1 MDFQFAGESFTRYYH
16 SLRQT
21 GTLPAFAPGWTH
33 TFSDRILDGGV
44 YNMKTI
50 RSDGYA
56 EYFVS
61 LGNNQYKS
69 SQTSRKKLVEF
80 LDGTYKIYDETGRIQ
95 SFNTAGRLVRQE
107 QSVAGLYTI
116 DFTYNGEQLVRAQD
130 QTGRALILNYVD
142 NRLDN
147 IQLPDGILVQYQFDG
162 LGNFTQ
168 ATYPDGTSKQ
178 YHYNEAGLSLANN
191 PHALTGITTEN
202 GLRYSSY
209 GYAANGRVNLSERHK
224 GDGTFVEKTTI
235 NYTNISQPVVTLPH
249 GEVVTYGLT
258 DEGPYRRITSV
269 AGGSGNFL
277 SNYTGGSIGQTTST
291 LGVITKYT
299 YAADYLST
307 RFEAFGT
314 PEERKFVTTRDAN
327 YRTTSHD
334 VQAKSGSTYV
344 TKQQQSFTYNSR
356 AQVLTQTTTDP
367 ATSISRTTTT
377 TYCEQADID
386 AATCPFIGL
395 IKTMDGA
402 RTDVADTM
410 TYTYRQTDEASC
422 ATSPSTCPYRKG
434 QLWKVTNA
442 LGQVSETLSYDG
454 AGRVLSVKD
463 PNGVITDFEY
473 DARGRMTARKLRGAN
488 NAADTDDQI
497 TRIEY
502 WPTGLVKKVTQS
514 DGAFTA
520 YAYDD
525 AHRLTGITDNAGN
538 SIAYTLNAASERTK
552 EDTKDSTGALQRT
565 LSRTYNTLGQLQ
577 AVTDAYGRSTGFT
590 YDANSNL
597 DTTTDALTRVA
608 DNNYDPL
615 DRLSR
620 TLQDV
625 NGIAA
630 ETKFSYDTLDNLT
643 QVNDP
648 KALNTTYTYNGFS
661 DLTQLVSPDTGTTL
675 YTYDSAGNRKTQKDA
690 RNKTT
695 TYNYDALNRLTSAT
709 YAATAL
715 NTTYIYD
722 TAQTACVAGETFTV
736 GRLTKITDQSGN
748 TVYCYDRFG
757 NLVRKEQTSN
767 AKVFTLR
774 YTWNVAGQLTSVIY
788 PDGAIA
794 DYLYDAQG
802 RVLEVGAKTATGTRQ
817 VLLTNASYYPFG
829 PVAQWSYGNGRLMK
843 RSLNQNYQPGF
854 VEVTTAGGISLGY
867 EFDAVG
873 NLKTLRNANQADPPR
888 RVFGYDALNR
898 ITESKDGI
906 TNAVLEG
913 YTYDKTGNRTSAT
926 VGATT
931 TPYAYLTGNHRL
943 NTVGTAAA
951 RVYDANGNS
960 TSIPGT
966 VVKNFVYGDHNRM
979 TQYKEGTT
987 VKMNYVYNG
996 RGEQVRKYATSTTN
1010 VYSLY
1015 DEAGHWL
1022 GDYNNAAAATQQ
1034 VIWFGDLPVGVLVG
1048 AGAAQ
1053 KLHYIEADALG
1064 TPRVVVDPTRG
1075 TQGTA
1080 VWTWDLAGEAF
1091 GVTAPNQNP
1100 DGDANQFVFNMRFPG
1115 QRFDAVT
1122 GLNYNYFRDYDP
1134 STGRYSQ
1141 SDPIGLNGGISTY
1154 GYADGNPMARID
1166 PLGLYC
1172 FSEAEIRGIS
1182 GLISG
1187 GLAGA
1192 YVGGAGGPGAAAIFG
1207 VLGAVVGGGLGYL
1220 DGYHADNQMR
1230 DSAMNSLTGGA
1241 VSAVVGAYPG
1251 TRPAIGGGVA
1261 GGLVGAAVGGSF
1273 DNRAAGLIIG
1283 NAAGSSFGSAI
1294 TTFFSMNKGV
1304 FMSAAKGGGIG
1315 AVAGLIQYGIEELLR
1330 RGNDCDEDCEK

>member
-21 GTLPAFAPGWTH
+21 GTQPAFAPGWTH

-80 LDGTYKIYDETGRIQ
+80 TDGTYKVYDETGRIQ

-116 DFTYNGEQLVRAQD
+116 EFTYSGEQLVHAQD
-130 QTGRALILNYVD
+130 HTGRALVFNYVD

-147 IQLPDGILVQYQFDG
+147 IQLPDGAVVQYQFDG
-162 LGNFTQ
+162 LGNFAQ

-224 GDGTFVEKTTI
+224 GDGTYVEKTTI
-235 NYTNISQPVVTLPH
+235 DYSNINQPVVTLPH

-258 DEGPYRRITSV
+258 DEGPYRRITSM

-277 SNYTGGSIGQTTST
+277 SNYTGGGIGQTTSA

-327 YRTTSHD
+327 YRTTSYD

-344 TKQQQSFTYNSR
+344 SKQQQSFTYNSR
-356 AQVLTQTTTDP
+356 AQVLTQITTDP
-367 ATSISRTTTT
+367 VTSISRTTSYA
-377 TYCEQADID
+377 YCEQADVD
-386 AATCPFIGL
+386 AATCPLVGL
-395 IKTMDGA
+395 IKTTDGA
-402 RTDVADTM
+402 RTDVADSM
-410 TYTYRQTDEASC
+410 TYAYRQTDEASC

-442 LGQVSETLSYDG
+442 PGQVSETLRYDG

-463 PNGVITDFEY
+463 QNGVITDFEY
-473 DARGRMTARKLRGAN
+473 DARGRMTARKLRGDN
-488 NAADTDDQI
+488 STIETDDQI

-502 WPTGLVKKVTQS
+502 WPIGIVKKVTQP

-525 AHRLTGITDNAGN
+525 AHRLTGITDNTGN
-538 SIAYTLNAASERTK
+538 SITYMLNAASERTK

-565 LSRTYNTLGQLQ
+565 LSRIYNTLGQLQ
-577 AVTDAYGRSTGFT
+577 AVTDAYNRSTGFS

-648 KALNTTYTYNGFS
+648 KALNTTYTYSGFS

-695 TYNYDALNRLTSAT
+695 TYNYDALNRLTSVT

-715 NTTYIYD
+715 NTTYTYD

-748 TVYCYDRFG
+748 TAYCYDRFG
-757 NLVRKEQTSN
+757 NLVRKVQTSN

-794 DYLYDAQG
+794 DYLYDTQG
-802 RVLEVGAKTATGTRQ
+802 SVLEVGAKTATGTADQRQ
-817 VLLTNASYYPFG
+817 LLPIRAGSAVELRQRSFDE
-829 PVAQWSYGNGRLMK
+829 AQLEPELSAGLR
-843 RSLNQNYQPGF
+843 RSHDSWRYQP
-854 VEVTTAGGISLGY
+854 
-867 EFDAVG
+867 
-873 NLKTLRNANQADPPR
+873 
-888 RVFGYDALNR
+888 
-898 ITESKDGI
+898 
-906 TNAVLEG
+906 
-913 YTYDKTGNRTSAT
+913 
-926 VGATT
+926 
-931 TPYAYLTGNHRL
+931 
-943 NTVGTAAA
+943 
-951 RVYDANGNS
+951 
-960 TSIPGT
+960 
-966 VVKNFVYGDHNRM
+966 
-979 TQYKEGTT
+979 
-987 VKMNYVYNG
+987 
-996 RGEQVRKYATSTTN
+996 
-1010 VYSLY
+1010 
-1015 DEAGHWL
+1015 WL
-1022 GDYNNAAAATQQ
+1022 
-1034 VIWFGDLPVGVLVG
+1034 
-1048 AGAAQ
+1048 
-1053 KLHYIEADALG
+1053 
-1064 TPRVVVDPTRG
+1064 
-1075 TQGTA
+1075 
-1080 VWTWDLAGEAF
+1080 
-1091 GVTAPNQNP
+1091 
-1100 DGDANQFVFNMRFPG
+1100 
-1115 QRFDAVT
+1115 
-1122 GLNYNYFRDYDP
+1122 
-1134 STGRYSQ
+1134 
-1141 SDPIGLNGGISTY
+1141 
-1154 GYADGNPMARID
+1154 
-1166 PLGLYC
+1166 
-1172 FSEAEIRGIS
+1172 
-1182 GLISG
+1182 
-1187 GLAGA
+1187 
-1192 YVGGAGGPGAAAIFG
+1192 
-1207 VLGAVVGGGLGYL
+1207 
-1220 DGYHADNQMR
+1220 
-1230 DSAMNSLTGGA
+1230 
-1241 VSAVVGAYPG
+1241 
-1251 TRPAIGGGVA
+1251 
-1261 GGLVGAAVGGSF
+1261 
-1273 DNRAAGLIIG
+1273 
-1283 NAAGSSFGSAI
+1283 
-1294 TTFFSMNKGV
+1294 
-1304 FMSAAKGGGIG
+1304 
-1315 AVAGLIQYGIEELLR
+1315 
-1330 RGNDCDEDCEK
+1330 

>member
-44 YNMKTI
+44 SNMKI
-50 RSDGYA
+50 VRSDGYA
-56 EYFVS
+56 EYFLS

-69 SQTSRKKLVEF
+69 SQTSRKKLVKF
-80 LDGTYKIYDETGRIQ
+80 ADGTYKIYDETGRIL
-95 SFNTAGRLVRQE
+95 SFNSAGRLVRQE

-116 DFTYNGEQLVRAQD
+116 DFTYSDEQVVHAQD
-130 QTGRALILNYVD
+130 QTGRALVFNYVD

-147 IQLPDGILVQYQFDG
+147 IQLPDGTVVQYQFDG
-162 LGNFTQ
+162 FGNFTQ
-168 ATYPDGTSKQ
+168 ANYPDGTSKQ

-209 GYAANGRVNLSERHK
+209 GYATNGRVNLSERHK
-224 GDGTFVEKTTI
+224 DNGTFVEKTTI
-235 NYTNISQPVVTLPH
+235 DYSNINQPVVTLPH
-249 GEVVTYGLT
+249 GEVVTYVLT
-258 DEGPYRRITSV
+258 DEGPYRRITSM

-277 SNYTGGSIGQTTST
+277 SNYTGGGIGQTTSA

-327 YRTTSHD
+327 YRTTAYD
-334 VQAKSGSTYV
+334 VQVKSGSTFV
-344 TKQQQSFTYNSR
+344 SKQQQSFTYNSR

-367 ATSISRTTTT
+367 VTSISRTTTT
-377 TYCEQADID
+377 TYCEQADVD
-386 AATCPFIGL
+386 AATCPLIGL
-395 IKTMDGA
+395 VKTMDGA
-402 RTDVADTM
+402 RTDVADTI
-410 TYTYRQTDEASC
+410 TYAYRQADEPSC

-463 PNGVITDFEY
+463 PNAVISDFEY

-488 NAADTDDQI
+488 NAVDTDDQI

-502 WPTGLVKKVTQS
+502 WPTGLVKKVTQP

-525 AHRLTGITDNAGN
+525 AHRLTGIIDNAGN
-538 SIAYTLNAASERTK
+538 SITYTLNAASERTK

-597 DTTTDALTRVA
+597 DTATDALTRVA

-695 TYNYDALNRLTSAT
+695 TYNYDALNRLTSVT

-888 RVFGYDALNR
+888 RLFGYDALNR

-943 NTVGTAAA
+943 NAVGTAAA

-960 TSIPGT
+960 TSVPGT

-1080 VWTWDLAGEAF
+1080 VWMWDLAGEAF

-1115 QRFDAVT
+1115 QRYDAVS

-1134 STGRYSQ
+1134 STGRYVQ
-1141 SDPIGLNGGISTY
+1141 SDPIGLDGGLATFA
-1154 GYADGNPMARID
+1154 YANSD
-1166 PLGLYC
+1166 PLGSIDPDGRNPITIARICARFTAACGALVACRSNPAKCVELLCKGNNELSRYKMHC
-1172 FSEAEIRGIS
+1172 MVPGCNGSEGKLAREIK
-1182 GLISG
+1182 
-1187 GLAGA
+1187 
-1192 YVGGAGGPGAAAIFG
+1192 AAA
-1207 VLGAVVGGGLGYL
+1207 AC
-1220 DGYHADNQMR
+1220 
-1230 DSAMNSLTGGA
+1230 TC
-1241 VSAVVGAYPG
+1241 
-1251 TRPAIGGGVA
+1251 
-1261 GGLVGAAVGGSF
+1261 LV
-1273 DNRAAGLIIG
+1273 NRV
-1283 NAAGSSFGSAI
+1283 FEKYVCR
-1294 TTFFSMNKGV
+1294 KGV
-1304 FMSAAKGGGIG
+1304 SDKPHNDQIEDAKKKCLKCAEMCVI
-1315 AVAGLIQYGIEELLR
+1315 
-1330 RGNDCDEDCEK
+1330 